1 MRQPAR
7 HFVFDFDSTLV
18 QVESLPELARISLRH
33 HPERAERFREVERIT
48 ELTASG
54 KMSMAE
60 GIALRIELASAHR
73 KHVDSLIRV
82 LRRSLTPSIKRNR
95 LFFKNYRS
103 QIFVLSNGFQEFIG
117 PVLETLGLNPHHLF
131 ANTLIFDDRGYVI
144 GFDSRNPLVH
154 QDGKARV
161 LKSLQLVGEC
171 VVIGDGFSDVQ
182 IKEAGLATRF
192 YAFTENVRRECIV
205 ELADHVLPSLDE
217 LLYLL
222 ALPIPG
228 SYPRSRMRVLLLE
241 GIHPAAV
248 EYLRKEGYTVRALAA
263 SLDEEALIRELP
275 GITLLGIRSRTR
287 ITRRILESASELKA
301 IGAFCIGTNQ
311 VDLDAC
317 SDHGVIVFNAPYANT
332 RSVVEL
338 AIGEI
343 LVLARRVL
351 EKANDL
357 HRGIWDKSAN
367 GAFEVRGKK
376 LGIVGYGNIGSQ
388 LSVLAEALGMDVHY
402 FDIVE
407 RLPLSNATKCASLK
421 ELLKR
426 TDIVSVHVDGNPRN
440 HHLFGEPEF
449 RSMKDGA
456 LFLNLSRG
464 FVVDIEALAKAV
476 QSGKLGGAAI
486 DVFPEE
492 PSGNGLLF
500 ASPLTGLPNVILT
513 PHIGGSTREAQRN
526 IADFVS
532 GALISFVNTGN
543 SFGSV
548 NFPGVQLP
556 DLRRAHRFIHIHAN
570 EPGVLAA
577 INAVMA
583 EHGINILGQY
593 LKTNERIGY
602 VITDVS
608 RKYQPNVVEE
618 LARVPHT
625 IKFRVLY

>member
-1 MRQPAR
+1 VRQPAR

-171 VVIGDGFSDVQ
+171 LVIGDGFSDVQ

-317 SDHGVIVFNAPYANT
+317 SDHGV
-332 RSVVEL
+332 
-338 AIGEI
+338 
-343 LVLARRVL
+343 
-351 EKANDL
+351 
-357 HRGIWDKSAN
+357 
-367 GAFEVRGKK
+367 K
-376 LGIVGYGNIGSQ
+376 L
-388 LSVLAEALGMDVHY
+388 LW
-402 FDIVE
+402 
-407 RLPLSNATKCASLK
+407 
-421 ELLKR
+421 KR
-426 TDIVSVHVDGNPRN
+426 
-440 HHLFGEPEF
+440 
-449 RSMKDGA
+449 
-456 LFLNLSRG
+456 
-464 FVVDIEALAKAV
+464 
-476 QSGKLGGAAI
+476 
-486 DVFPEE
+486 
-492 PSGNGLLF
+492 
-500 ASPLTGLPNVILT
+500 
-513 PHIGGSTREAQRN
+513 
-526 IADFVS
+526 
-532 GALISFVNTGN
+532 
-543 SFGSV
+543 
-548 NFPGVQLP
+548 QLP
-556 DLRRAHRFIHIHAN
+556 WCPTSGSPASSSFYTHSRQRARSPGGDKRRDGGTRNQHSRPISQNQRADRLRDHRC
-570 EPGVLAA
+570 EQEGL
-577 INAVMA
+577 
-583 EHGINILGQY
+583 
-593 LKTNERIGY
+593 
-602 VITDVS
+602 S

>member
-1 MRQPAR
+1 VRQPGR
-7 HFVFDFDSTLV
+7 YFVFDFDSTLV

-33 HPERAERFREVERIT
+33 HPERSERLREVERIT
-48 ELTASG
+48 ELTATG
-54 KMSMAE
+54 KMSMVE
-60 GIALRIELASAHR
+60 GIARRIELASAHR
-73 KHVDSLIRV
+73 KHVDSLVRV
-82 LRRSLTPSIKRNR
+82 LRRSLTPSVKRNR
-95 LFFKNYRS
+95 FFFKNYRN
-103 QIFVLSNGFQEFIG
+103 QIYVLSNGFREFIA
-117 PVLETLGLNPHHLF
+117 PVMETLGLASQHLF
-131 ANTLIFDDRGYVI
+131 ANSLLFDDRGYVV
-144 GFDSRNPLVH
+144 GFDSKNPLVH

-161 LKSLQLVGEC
+161 LRSLQLVGEC
-171 VVIGDGFSDVQ
+171 LVIGDGFSDVQ

-192 YAFTENVRRECIV
+192 YAFTENVRRESVV
-205 ELADHVLPSLDE
+205 ESADHVLPSLDE

-222 ALPIPG
+222 NLPLPG

-241 GIHPAAV
+241 GIDPAAA
-248 EYLRKEGYTVRALAA
+248 EYFEKEGYTVRALAG
-263 SLDEEALIRELP
+263 SLNDAELVRELE
-275 GITLLGIRSRTR
+275 GVTLLGIRSGTR
-287 ITRRILESASELKA
+287 ITRRLLESAAELKA

-311 VDLDAC
+311 IDLDAC
-317 SDHGVIVFNAPYANT
+317 SDHGVIVFNAPFANT

-338 AIGEI
+338 AIGEM
-343 LVLARRVL
+343 LVLARRVFD
-351 EKANDL
+351 KASALN
-357 HRGIWDKSAN
+357 RGSWDKSAD
-367 GAFEVRGKK
+367 GSFEVRGKR

-402 FDIVE
+402 FDTVE
-407 RLPLSNATKCASLK
+407 KLPLGNATKCGSLK

-426 TDIVSVHVDGNPRN
+426 ADIVSVHVDGNPRN
-440 HHLFGEPEF
+440 YHLFGEPEF
-449 RSMKDGA
+449 RFMKDGA

-464 FVVDIEALAKAV
+464 FVVDIEALAQALR
-476 QSGKLGGAAI
+476 SGKLRGAAV

-492 PSGNGLLF
+492 PAANGLPFDTCL
-500 ASPLTGLPNVILT
+500 AGLPNVILT

-526 IADFVS
+526 IAAFVS
-532 GALISFVNTGN
+532 GALVSFVNTGN

-556 DLRRAHRFIHIHAN
+556 DLTRAHRFIHIHAN

-608 RKYQPNVVEE
+608 RKYQPNVVDK
-618 LARVPHT
+618 LASVPHT

>member
-1 MRQPAR
+1 MRHPAR

-18 QVESLPELARISLRH
+18 QVESLPELARISLKH
-33 HPERAERFREVERIT
+33 HPERAERLHEVERIT
-48 ELTASG
+48 ELTATG

-73 KHVDSLIRV
+73 KHIDSLIRV
-82 LRRSLTPSIKRNR
+82 LKRSLTPSVKRNR
-95 LFFKNYRS
+95 LFFKSYRNH
-103 QIFVLSNGFQEFIG
+103 IYVLSNGFQEFIG
-117 PVLETLGLNPHHLF
+117 PVLETLGLNSHHLF
-131 ANTLIFDDRGYVI
+131 ANSLVFDDRGYVV

-161 LKSLQLVGEC
+161 LRSLQLVGEC
-171 VVIGDGFSDVQ
+171 LVIGDGYSDVQ
-182 IKEAGLATRF
+182 MKEAGLATRF
-192 YAFTENVRRECIV
+192 YAFTENVRRESVV

-222 ALPIPG
+222 ALPMPG

-248 EYLRKEGYTVRALAA
+248 EYLEKEGYTVRAVAA
-263 SLDEEALIRELP
+263 SLDEEALLHELQ
-275 GITLLGIRSRTR
+275 GITLLGIRSRTQ
-287 ITRRILESASELKA
+287 INRRILESASELKA

-311 VDLDAC
+311 VDLEAC

-343 LVLARRVL
+343 LALARRVL
-351 EKANDL
+351 DKATDL

-367 GAFEVRGKK
+367 GAFEIRGKK

-407 RLPLSNATKCASLK
+407 KLPLGNATKCSSLK
-421 ELLKR
+421 DLLKR
-426 TDIVSVHVDGNPRN
+426 ADIISVHVDGNPRN
-440 HHLFGEPEF
+440 HHMFGEPEF

-464 FVVDIEALAKAV
+464 LVVDIEALAKAV
-476 QSGKLGGAAI
+476 RSGKLGGAAI
-486 DVFPEE
+486 DVFPKE
-492 PSGNGLLF
+492 PSGNGQPF
-500 ASPLTGLPNVILT
+500 ASPLAGLPNVILT
-513 PHIGGSTREAQRN
+513 PHIGGSTREAQRS

-532 GALISFVNTGN
+532 GALVSFVNTGN

-608 RKYQPNVVEE
+608 RKYQPNVVEA

>member
-1 MRQPAR
+1 VRQHPR
-7 HFVFDFDSTLV
+7 HFVFDFDSTLI
-18 QVESLPELARISLRH
+18 QTESLPELARISLRH
-33 HPERAERFREVERIT
+33 HPERAERLREVERLT

-54 KMSMAE
+54 QMSMAE
-60 GIALRIELASAHR
+60 GISLRLDLASAHR

-82 LRRSLTPSIKRNR
+82 LRRSLTPSVKRNR
-95 LFFKNYRS
+95 AFFRNYRS
-103 QIFVLSNGFQEFIG
+103 QIYVLSNGFQEFIG
-117 PVLETLGLNPHHLF
+117 PVLETLGLNSKHLF
-131 ANTLIFDDRGYVI
+131 ANSLVFDDRGYI
-144 GFDSRNPLVH
+144 RGFDSRNPLVH

-161 LKSLQLVGEC
+161 LKTLQLAGEC
-171 VVIGDGFSDVQ
+171 FVIGDGFSDLQV
-182 IKEAGLATRF
+182 KEAGLATRF
-192 YAFTENVRRECIV
+192 YAFTENVRRESVV
-205 ELADHVLPSLDE
+205 EGSDYVLPSLDE

-222 ALPIPG
+222 AIPMSG
-228 SYPRSRMRVLLLE
+228 SYPRARMRVLLLE
-241 GIHPAAV
+241 GIHPSGV
-248 EYLRKEGYTVRALAA
+248 EYLEKEGYYVRSLAS

-275 GITLLGIRSRTR
+275 GITLLGIRSGTR
-287 ITRRILESASELKA
+287 ITRRVLESTAELMA

-311 VDLDAC
+311 LDLEAC

-351 EKANDL
+351 EKAAALN
-357 HRGIWDKSAN
+357 RGFWDKSAQ
-367 GAFEVRGKK
+367 GTFEIRGKK
-376 LGIVGYGNIGSQ
+376 LGILGYGNIGSQ

-407 RLPLSNATKCASLK
+407 KLPLGNATKCGSLK

-426 TDIVSVHVDGNPRN
+426 ADIISVHVDGNPRN
-440 HHLFGEPEF
+440 HHLFGEAEF
-449 RSMKDGA
+449 RAMKDGA

-464 FVVDIEALAKAV
+464 FVVDIDALAAALRC
-476 QSGKLGGAAI
+476 GKLGGAAI
-486 DVFPEE
+486 DVFPHE
-492 PSGNGLLF
+492 PSGNGLPF
-500 ASPLTGLPNVILT
+500 SSPLIGLPNVVLT

-532 GALISFVNTGN
+532 GAIVSFVNTGN

-593 LKTNERIGY
+593 LKTNDRIGY

-608 RKYQPNVVEE
+608 RKYPSNVVEE

>member
-1 MRQPAR
+1 
-7 HFVFDFDSTLV
+7 
-18 QVESLPELARISLRH
+18 
-33 HPERAERFREVERIT
+33 
-48 ELTASG
+48 
-54 KMSMAE
+54 MAE

-82 LRRSLTPSIKRNR
+82 LRRSLTPSVKRNR
-95 LFFKNYRS
+95 LFFKSYRD
-103 QIFVLSNGFQEFIG
+103 QIYVLSNGFREFIE
-117 PVLETLGLNPHHLF
+117 PVLETLGLDSDHLF
-131 ANTLIFDDRGYVI
+131 ANSLVFDDRGYVV
-144 GFDSRNPLVH
+144 GYDSRNPLAH

-161 LKSLQLVGEC
+161 LRTLQLAGEC
-171 VVIGDGFSDVQ
+171 LVIGDGFSDVQ
-182 IKEAGLATRF
+182 IKDAGLATRF
-192 YAFTENVRRECIV
+192 YAFTENARRESVV
-205 ELADHVLPSLDE
+205 ERADHVLPSLDE

-222 ALPIPG
+222 ALPMPG
-228 SYPRSRMRVLLLE
+228 SHPRSRMGVLLLE

-248 EYLRKEGYTVRALAA
+248 EHFEKEGYVVRSLTT
-263 SLDEEALIRELP
+263 SLDEEALVRELA
-275 GITLLGIRSRTR
+275 GITLLGIRSGTR
-287 ITRRILESASELKA
+287 ITRKVVESSPELKA

-311 VDLDAC
+311 LDLDAC
-317 SDHGVIVFNAPYANT
+317 SKRGVIVFNAPYANT

-343 LVLARRVL
+343 LILARRVL
-351 EKANDL
+351 DKAGALN
-357 HRGIWDKSAN
+357 RGIWNKSAD

-407 RLPLSNATKCASLK
+407 KLPLGNATKCSSLK

-426 TDIVSVHVDGNPRN
+426 SDIVSVHVDGNPRN
-440 HHLFGEPEF
+440 HHLFGANEF
-449 RSMKDGA
+449 RSMKEGA

-464 FVVDIEALAKAV
+464 FVVDIDALAAAV
-476 QSGKLGGAAI
+476 RAGRIGGAAV

-492 PSGNGLLF
+492 PSANGREF
-500 ASPLTGLPNVILT
+500 ASPLAGLANVILT

-526 IADFVS
+526 IAEFVAT
-532 GALISFVNTGN
+532 ALVSFVNTGN

-556 DLRRAHRFIHIHAN
+556 DLRRAHRFIHIHSN

-625 IKFRVLY
+625 IRFRVLY